1 MTLSDRTVAVVQHL
15 YARGLATTAILDPSS
30 FFPGAHAFQSRW
42 PELRQ
47 EALQVAEHLLSVP
60 RFHDLLPNQA
70 AISANDDRDWRMFVL
85 KAYGIPVS
93 RHLRQCPVLAKL
105 LAHDD
110 AVLSAAFS
118 FLAPGKHIPEH
129 CGPFRGIVRF
139 HLSLS
144 AAPDDTGQP
153 GTVLRIDGR
162 DHRLADGEMLLWDD
176 TFRHEVW
183 NRTSQLRIALLLDV
197 RREHM
202 PTALRLLSAILVAGI
217 ASGFRWQLAM
227 GKSLSIG

>member
-1 MTLSDRTVAVVQHL
+1 
-15 YARGLATTAILDPSS
+15 
-30 FFPGAHAFQSRW
+30 
-42 PELRQ
+42 
-47 EALQVAEHLLSVP
+47 
-60 RFHDLLPNQA
+60 
-70 AISANDDRDWRMFVL
+70 
-85 KAYGIPVS
+85 
-93 RHLRQCPVLAKL
+93 
-105 LAHDD
+105 
-110 AVLSAAFS
+110 LSAAFS